1 MKAEFWR
8 KSVAALLAASLL
20 SVAAI
25 AQQGEGEVD
34 IEAEKPAATA
44 PADDN
49 QGKDGKPI
57 KPQIVDRDPFVN
69 TILSGEVNNMED
81 TRDLTRTRSTVAA
94 AETRDA
100 GAAASGGAS
109 AAGADEAESAE
120 DIEEIEVPAPEVT
133 ITGIVGSSGGR
144 MAIVS
149 AGPSS
154 HIVRVGQK
162 MADYSVTSI
171 TDTSVTF
178 TYMSKSFEIPL
189 IDEFGNERK

>member
-20 SVAAI
+20 SVAAV

-44 PADDN
+44 TAD
-49 QGKDGKPI
+49 GKADDGKPI
-57 KPQIVDRDPFVN
+57 KPQITERDPFVN

-81 TRDLTRTRSTVAA
+81 TRDMTRTRSTVSAA
-94 AETRDA
+94 DTRDA
-100 GAAASGGAS
+100 ASGADAAS
-109 AAGADEAESAE
+109 ADEADGEE

-171 TDTSVTF
+171 TDRSVTF

-189 IDEFGNERK
+189 IDEFGNER